1 MKLNVFPPRR
11 RSRRGVPCVLA
22 GLIAGYLCL
31 SSSAI
36 AAKPPEVRKNINSYA
51 TACIVGGKDV
61 YVEAERT
68 GGQSFDDL
76 GKELLIRPDLW
87 RNFLQGSKLRVPYVE
102 LTDRYKL
109 LSVRA
114 LFPKDSSSEKH
125 WTHVVTY
132 ADPQRGRETLWR
144 VATWFT
150 GKGTTFK
157 EIKRYNGLRGD
168 TIHLG
173 QEITIPQSLLL
184 LPFVQERR
192 VVTNNGELVLRGD
205 HATYKLRR
213 GESIYGDVVPHF
225 TDMVDSKDV
234 VWASREIVE
243 RSGIRDPQDI
253 PVGTEIKIPIDLLS
267 ARYRPLSD
275 PRRAI
280 YEEFRKESG
289 KYRPV
294 YAAKDLVGVAVI
306 LDAGHGGQDPGTLN
320 ESQGIHEDDY
330 VYDVMC
336 RVKRLLEKKT
346 RARVFTTIVDESSKY
361 RVFDTER
368 FGMDKDEYLL
378 TDPPYYNNDPSVS
391 ANLRWYLANS
401 LYRKLCREGVEKE
414 KIVFTSFHADS
425 LWSSLRGLMVYV
437 PGSFYCSGKNG
448 KNDAQYK
455 RYREVR
461 ERPFVEF
468 PEDQR
473 NRSEKLSRDF
483 AYQIKDAFENG
494 AVPLVVHKEPA
505 VRGYVIRNRQVYV
518 PAVIRYNEIPVK
530 VLVEIVNLSNVT
542 DCRRLKDHNFR
553 EWVAEAY
560 VRALQEFYGG

>member
-1 MKLNVFPPRR
+1 VL
-11 RSRRGVPCVLA
+11 CVLA
-22 GLIAGYLCL
+22 WLIAGHLYF

-36 AAKPPEVRKNINSYA
+36 AASPPEIRKNISSYA

-61 YVEAERT
+61 YVEAKRT
-68 GGQSFDDL
+68 ARQSFDDL

-87 RNFLQGSKLRVPYVE
+87 RNFVQNNKLKVPYLE
-102 LTDRYKL
+102 LSDRYKL

-114 LFPKDSSSEKH
+114 LFPKDSPSEKH

-144 VATWFT
+144 IGTWFT
-150 GKGTTFK
+150 GSGTNFK
-157 EIKRYNGLRGD
+157 TIKQYNKLRRD

-173 QEITIPQSLLL
+173 QKIKIPQSLLL
-184 LPFVQERR
+184 LPFVQQRR
-192 VVTNNGELVLRGD
+192 VVTDNGELTLRGD

-234 VWASREIVE
+234 VWASREIVK

-253 PVGTEIKIPIDLLS
+253 PVGTEIKIPVDLLS

-280 YEEFRKESG
+280 YEEFRKQLG
-289 KYRPV
+289 KQRPV
-294 YAAKDLVGVAVI
+294 YTAKDLVGVAVI
-306 LDAGHGGQDPGTLN
+306 LDAGHGGQDPGTRN
-320 ESQGIHEDDY
+320 SSQRIHEDDY

-336 RVKRLLEKKT
+336 RVKRLLEEKT
-346 RARVFTTIVDESSKY
+346 QARVFTTIVDKSSKY
-361 RVFDTER
+361 QVFDTQR
-368 FGMDKDEYLL
+368 FRMDKDEYLL
-378 TDPPYYNNDPSVS
+378 TNPPYYNTDPSVS

-401 LYRKLCREGVEKE
+401 LYRRLRKEGLEKE

-437 PGSFYCSGKNG
+437 PSAYHCRGKNG
-448 KNDAQYK
+448 KNDAQYR
-455 RYREVR
+455 RYEEVR
-461 ERPFVEF
+461 DRPFVEF
-468 PEDQR
+468 SKSER

-483 AYQIKDAFENG
+483 AYEIRKAFINKN
-494 AVPLVVHKEPA
+494 LKVHKDPA

-530 VLVEIVNLSNVT
+530 VLVEIVNLGNVT
-542 DCRRLKDHNFR
+542 DCKRIKNPRFR

-560 VRALQEFYGG
+560 VKALQEFYGG

>member
-1 MKLNVFPPRR
+1 ML
-11 RSRRGVPCVLA
+11 CVLA
-22 GLIAGYLCL
+22 GLIAGYLYL

-36 AAKPPEVRKNINSYA
+36 AAKPPEIRKNISSYA
-51 TACIVGGKDV
+51 SACIVGGKDV
-61 YVEAERT
+61 YVEGKRT
-68 GGQSFDDL
+68 GRQSFDDL

-87 RNFLQGSKLRVPYVE
+87 RNFLQGSKLRVPYVA
-102 LTDRYKL
+102 LTDHYKL

-114 LFPKDSSSEKH
+114 LFPKDSPSEKH
-125 WTHVVTY
+125 WIHVVTY
-132 ADPQRGRETLWR
+132 ANPREGRETLWR
-144 VATWFT
+144 IATWFT

-157 EIKRYNGLRGD
+157 EIKRYNGLRRD
-168 TIHLG
+168 TIQRG
-173 QEITIPQSLLL
+173 QKIKIPQSLLL
-184 LPFVQERR
+184 LPFVQKRR
-192 VVTNNGELVLRGD
+192 VVTDNGELVLRGD

-234 VWASREIVE
+234 VWASGQIVK
-243 RSGIRDPQDI
+243 RSGIRDPQHI
-253 PVGTEIKIPIDLLS
+253 PVGTEIKIPVDLLS

-289 KYRPV
+289 KYLPV
-294 YAAKDLVGVAVI
+294 YTAKDLVGVAVI
-306 LDAGHGGQDPGTLN
+306 LDAGHGGQDPGTRN
-320 ESQGIHEDDY
+320 KSQRIHEDDY

-346 RARVFTTIVDESSKY
+346 QARVLTTIVDKSSKY
-361 RVFDTER
+361 QVFDTQR
-368 FGMDKDEYLL
+368 FRMDKDEYLL
-378 TDPPYYNNDPSVS
+378 TDPPYYNNDPSTS

-401 LYRKLCREGVEKE
+401 LYRKLRREGVEKE

-437 PGSFYCSGKNG
+437 PSAYYCSGRNG
-448 KNDAQYK
+448 KNDSQYR

-461 ERPFVEF
+461 EKPFVEF
-468 PEDQR
+468 SSGER
-473 NRSEKLSRDF
+473 KRSEKLSRDF
-483 AYQIKDAFENG
+483 AYEIREAFDNKN
-494 AVPLVVHKEPA
+494 LKVHKDPA
-505 VRGYVIRNRQVYV
+505 VRGYVIRDRQIYV

-542 DCRRLKDHNFR
+542 DCKRIRDPKFR

-560 VRALQEFYGG
+560 VKALQEFYGG